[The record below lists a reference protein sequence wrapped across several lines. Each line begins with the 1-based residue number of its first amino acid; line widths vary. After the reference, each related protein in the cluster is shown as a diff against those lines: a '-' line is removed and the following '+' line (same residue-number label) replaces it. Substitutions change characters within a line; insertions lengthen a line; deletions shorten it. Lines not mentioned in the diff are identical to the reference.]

1 MGRCQNVCFHQLI
14 AKDLRQDDQDLREL
28 GQNDFPLKFPCFFG
42 QMAKCS
48 RGNCQQFIKHLWQL
62 GRVGLGILWI
72 MQPWEILQ
80 QCLLSHRVFAFARLV
95 WTMFVIVDRATYW
108 GEEITEIWIA
118 VKMKEIL
125 GLFVLVRDWS
135 GLVWRTGVYWFQ
147 STGTIW
153 TASLVLDSLYLP
165 SLSRESTSEAMITVQ
180 LALLGC

>member
-1 MGRCQNVCFHQLI
+1 MKFSCFI
-14 AKDLRQDDQDLREL
+14 
-28 GQNDFPLKFPCFFG
+28 G
-42 QMAKCS
+42 QMVKCW
-48 RGNCQQFIKHLWQL
+48 RGNCQKIIKHLRQL
-62 GRVGLGILWI
+62 GMVGLGILWI
-72 MQPWEILQ
+72 MQPWEIQQ
-80 QCLLSHRVFAFARLV
+80 QCLLSHRMFAFARLV
-95 WTMFVIVDRATYW
+95 WTMLVIVGRGTYL

-165 SLSRESTSEAMITVQ
+165 SLSRESTSVAMITVQ
-180 LALLGC
+180 LAIIGC

>member
-1 MGRCQNVCFHQLI
+1 MKFSCFI
-14 AKDLRQDDQDLREL
+14 
-28 GQNDFPLKFPCFFG
+28 G
-42 QMAKCS
+42 QMVKCW
-48 RGNCQQFIKHLWQL
+48 RGNYQKFIKHLRQL
-62 GRVGLGILWI
+62 GMVGLGILWI
-72 MQPWEILQ
+72 MQPWEIQQ
-80 QCLLSHRVFAFARLV
+80 QCLLSHRMFAFARLV
-95 WTMFVIVDRATYW
+95 WTMLVIVGRGTYL

-165 SLSRESTSEAMITVQ
+165 SLSRESTSVAMITVQ
-180 LALLGC
+180 LALIGC